1 MQARNGKM
9 AKKQQD
15 TLKRKLLDK
24 RQELVAAYI
33 KNKNYGRDTEDGD
46 TQDIADKATNAYTKE
61 FLYSLSNTD
70 RQVLQMVEDAL
81 GRMRRGGYGVCVEC
95 GEKMLPKRLDAVP
108 WARHCIVCQER
119 EEKGQL

>member
-1 MQARNGKM
+1 MQSKNGKM
-9 AKKQQD
+9 VKKQQD
-15 TLKRKLLDK
+15 TLKKKLLDK

-46 TQDIADKATNAYTKE
+46 TQDIADKASNAYTKE

-70 RQVLQMVEDAL
+70 RQILQMVEDAL
-81 GRMRRGGYGVCVEC
+81 SRLRRGAYGVCIEC
-95 GEKMLPKRLDAVP
+95 GEKMLPKRLEAVP
-108 WARHCIVCQER
+108 WARHCIACQER